1 MGADPTGGNSSSF
14 SFDGAR
20 SFFAIIISL
29 ATLCFH
35 FERVYVRR
43 VTPVLSILKTT
54 ANLSRHDPDPRRFR
68 RGYDALAQ
76 LFQRRLRGVLF
87 FYFRNFVHVFQRNRP
102 LDFVP
107 WPLPPPRHPRG
118 FPHEV
123 RHRRS
128 SHLPLEGFVFVRGDD
143 HGNGRVGVEI
153 SRLGVEGFAKLHDVQ
168 PVLPQR
174 GTHGG
179 GGFSRARGDHQLDF
193 RQDRARHCEVTRI
206 EKKPLLCPCRRRSV
220 RVRCDE
226 KVGSSIPS
234 ALSLRNVKRKT
245 LSCVFTNLVSRPTF
259 SAELGRVQ
267 SSGVGQWLSWMRG
280 RQSSC
285 SHAPKVLSWIRAR
298 PRS

>member
-20 SFFAIIISL
+20 SFYAIIISL

-107 WPLPPPRHPRG
+107 WPLPPPATPAAFLTKYVTG
-118 FPHEV
+118 GV
-123 RHRRS
+123 RI
-128 SHLPLEGFVFVRGDD
+128 SHSKD
-143 HGNGRVGVEI
+143 
-153 SRLGVEGFAKLHDVQ
+153 
-168 PVLPQR
+168 
-174 GTHGG
+174 
-179 GGFSRARGDHQLDF
+179 
-193 RQDRARHCEVTRI
+193 
-206 EKKPLLCPCRRRSV
+206 
-220 RVRCDE
+220 
-226 KVGSSIPS
+226 
-234 ALSLRNVKRKT
+234 LSLYAVMTTGMGASELKSAVLALKALQN
-245 LSCVFTNLVSRPTF
+245 SMMFSPCCPNAGPTGGAGLAAP
-259 SAELGRVQ
+259 AEIISLIFARTGRDI
-267 SSGVGQWLSWMRG
+267 
-280 RQSSC
+280 
-285 SHAPKVLSWIRAR
+285 AK
-298 PRS
+298 